1 MKYKIPTLELMLIAT
16 WFIGVMAV
24 KFSLPLL
31 PTIAEQFHTSQ
42 TLVKYTISIFLFGK
56 AAGMFVFGPLSEK
69 YGRKR
74 FMLIGLGLFSCGN
87 LLSFAA
93 PNIEILLLSR
103 LLQGLGTSAT
113 VLIGRTMINDNYKAN
128 KAAVVFSYVF
138 LAASIIISFLPML
151 GSLIATHFIWRVT
164 FLIMAAY
171 SAIILVLCALFLEDT
186 HRPDAALPVHTS
198 KVLGYYRTILSHP
211 LFLGYVLCSVFMIA
225 GESAFNTASSF
236 LLMKTFGVSTTMF
249 GGLITLL
256 DVGHLV
262 GTLICGKLVKKYNL
276 AHMMGIGVTILFI
289 STFVMAMAVAMGFAS
304 VTMLIVPM
312 IIFYVGTGFV
322 MTITAV
328 GAVTPFPRMI
338 AISSAAS
345 LFINFSFSA
354 LSSALMGLLS
364 TKTAGPV
371 STLIAFCGFFAFCS
385 WYCLI
390 CPKRET
396 QAAVAQ
402 QAASQ
407 NII

>member
-1 MKYKIPTLELMLIAT
+1 MKTKLPTLEIMLIAT

-24 KFSLPLL
+24 KFTLPLL

-74 FMLIGLGLFSCGN
+74 FMLIGLALFSCGN
-87 LLSFAA
+87 LLSFIA
-93 PNIEILLLSR
+93 PNIEILLFSR
-103 LLQGLGTSAT
+103 LIQGLGTSAT

-151 GSLIATHFIWRVT
+151 GSLIATHFIWRMT
-164 FLIMAAY
+164 FLIMASY
-171 SAIILVLCALFLEDT
+171 SILMLVLCAIFLKDT
-186 HRPDAALPVHTS
+186 HRFEEALPVHARQ
-198 KVLGYYRTILSHP
+198 VMGYYRTIISHP

-236 LLMKTFGVSTTMF
+236 LLMKTFGVSTAMF
-249 GGLITLL
+249 GILMTTL

-262 GTLICGKLVKKYNL
+262 GTLICGKLVRKYNL
-276 AHMMGIGVTILFI
+276 AHMMGIGVTILII
-289 STFVMAMAVAMGFAS
+289 STCFMALAVGLGFAS
-304 VTMLIVPM
+304 AAIVIVPM
-312 IIFYVGTGFV
+312 AVFYVGTGFI

-328 GAVTPFPRMI
+328 GAVTPFPKMV

-371 STLIAFCGFFAFCS
+371 STLIAVCGVSAFCS
-385 WYCLI
+385 WYYLI
-390 CPKRET
+390 LPRRKRET
-396 QAAVAQ
+396 ANI

-407 NII
+407 NLT